1 MIIDGNIM
9 KTAKITKQKMEKRI
23 TRFKELKP
31 LPIQIDKDIPQ
42 AGKDIV

>member
-1 MIIDGNIM
+1 M
-9 KTAKITKQKMEKRI
+9 KTLKIIKPTMEKRVS
-23 TRFKELKP
+23 RFSELKP